1 MSAVDQANGAPP
13 RPWWTYTAERKR
25 LPDQPGTRATAKIR
39 RNGNQ
44 VVPSGRAG

>member
-1 MSAVDQANGAPP
+1 VCVVARSGSAQVGGTATRRRAARESRQAV
-13 RPWWTYTAERKR
+13 
-25 LPDQPGTRATAKIR
+25 RATAKIR